1 MNKIFNKILFFMCV
15 NLLPLFG
22 FDMKV
27 TGQAS
32 TFSKIGFDAKK
43 YDPNKGIYPTETY
56 ATMMG
61 ELDLEMNLAKG
72 LNIMVGGMV
81 NGIVYDS
88 TIWQGDGP
96 LATEYIGYWA
106 GHSGQTLQSPRFA
119 MIHNAY
125 ISYDYEGI
133 FGIKAGRYETQG
145 YDWFSAFNQGMEAYA
160 KYYDTKVWILYSDA
174 RASAYN
180 DWFWPYGR
188 YYTSGAPL
196 MAGGIQYSKNGLSI
210 SPYIYYIPENM
221 SAPGFNITYDTNP
234 HFKQEGFRS
243 KTTIVAL
250 FPMYERINPTS
261 RDTIVFGQLLGKNAQ
276 TLFIRQQFDINNYS
290 FGAILYKNFGNANG
304 KIGIYGD
311 PITYNVWTGSV
322 YDSGPSLSNMIGKD
336 ALSGFLYFGSQI
348 LNFKWQLLGR
358 LTSSPRANEQSLALY
373 LNYTFSEHIDT
384 GIKIEYFRDVTHKG
398 YYIGNGPILQNDNIS
413 DRSHAMVHITYSF

>member
-1 MNKIFNKILFFMCV
+1 MNNVFNKTLLLLSV
-15 NLLPLFG
+15 GLLPLFG
-22 FDMKV
+22 FDIKV
-27 TGQAS
+27 SGQAS
-32 TFSKIGFDAKK
+32 TFSKIGFDGRK
-43 YDPNKGIYPTETY
+43 YDPNKGIYPTESY

-61 ELDLEMNLAKG
+61 ELNLEMNLASG
-72 LNIMVGGMV
+72 LDMVVGGML

-88 TIWQGDGP
+88 TIYQGDGP
-96 LATEYIGYWA
+96 LGSNYIGYYA

-125 ISYDYEGI
+125 IHYDYHGI
-133 FGIKAGRYETQG
+133 FGFKAGRYETQG
-145 YDWFSAFNQGMEAYA
+145 YDWFSAFNQGIEAYA
-160 KYYDTKVWILYSDA
+160 QYDNFKVWALYSDA

-180 DWFWPYGR
+180 DWFWDYGR

-196 MAGGIQYSKNGLSI
+196 FAGGVAYAKDGLSI
-210 SPYIYYIPENM
+210 TPYIYYIPRNM
-221 SAPGFNITYDTNP
+221 NAPGFNITYDTSP
-234 HFKQEGFRS
+234 HFSHEGFRS

-250 FPMYERINPTS
+250 FPMYEGTNPTS
-261 RDTIVFGQLLGKNAQ
+261 RDTIVFGELLGKNAQ
-276 TLFIRQQFDINNYS
+276 TLFIRQDFYINDYR

-336 ALSGFLYFGSQI
+336 ALSGFLYVGSEIFGI
-348 LNFKWQLLGR
+348 NWQVLGR
-358 LTSSPRANEQSLALY
+358 LTSSPRADEQSLALY
-373 LNYTFSEHIDT
+373 LDYTFNKHIDA
-384 GIKIEYFRDVTHKG
+384 GIKIEYLRDVTHKG
-398 YYIGNGPILQNDNIS
+398 YHIGNGPILSSNNIS